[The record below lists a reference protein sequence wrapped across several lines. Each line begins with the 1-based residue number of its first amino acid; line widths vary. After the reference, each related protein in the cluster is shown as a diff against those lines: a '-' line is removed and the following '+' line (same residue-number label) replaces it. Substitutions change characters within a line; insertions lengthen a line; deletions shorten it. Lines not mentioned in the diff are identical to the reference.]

1 MSNRVPRTGTILD
14 KIVDHKRVELV
25 ERKQERPLDALEA
38 EAHAAAPPRETV
50 TALRSPGVSL
60 IAEVKR
66 ASPSK
71 GLLHPDLDPAQWART
86 YADSGAAAISVLTDQ
101 RFFQGSLDDLCLV
114 RESVDVPVLR
124 KDFVI
129 EPYQV
134 YEARAAGADLV
145 LLIVAILSDHDLTTL
160 YRLVR
165 NLGMSALIEVHDEGE
180 LARALAVG
188 PRIVGINNRDL
199 HTFTVD
205 LGTTE
210 RLRALVPDDVILV
223 SESGV
228 HTRTDVERLAALGAD
243 AMLVGESLV
252 KAQDVGMHVRDL
264 VCAGTKKTRT

>member
-1 MSNRVPRTGTILD
+1 MSNETPRTGTILD
-14 KIVDHKRVELV
+14 KIVDHKRRELI
-25 ERKQERPLDALEA
+25 ECKQARPLKALETKA
-38 EAHAAAPPRETV
+38 RAAPPPRETV
-50 TALRSPGVSL
+50 AALRTPGVSL
-60 IAEVKR
+60 IAEIKR

-71 GLLHPDLDPAQWART
+71 GLLHPDLDPAEWART
-86 YADSGAAAISVLTDQ
+86 YVEGGAAAISVLTDQ

-114 RESVDVPVLR
+114 RQAVDVPVLR

-134 YEARAAGADLV
+134 YEARAAGADLI
-145 LLIVAILSDHDLTTL
+145 LLIVAILCDQDLTTL

-165 NLGMSALIEVHDEGE
+165 DLGMSALIEVHDERE

-210 RLRALVPDDVILV
+210 RLQDLVPDDVVLV

-228 HTRTDVERLAALGAD
+228 HTRSDVERLAALGAD

-252 KAQDVGMHVRDL
+252 KAQDVSAHVGEL
-264 VCAGTKKTRT
+264 VNAGKKETRT